1 MDETKYINEH
11 ENNSKMKESSKN
23 SSIINKNIKSQEIS
37 HKREKYKQ
45 NFGILLT
52 SPNNR
57 KNLYNLKTSVNEENK
72 YNQKKYSINK
82 NFFLKEKYSKNI
94 NNQNKYN
101 YNIKV
106 FNQSHRTLKSG
117 NIIYRNKNLKFFNI
131 MDNNKINKKKS
142 HFILNNNLRPS
153 TTDRIINKTRNRK
166 QFSYN
171 SKFSNIYQTFNK
183 KNVKIYE
190 NETSEESSNTFYE
203 NRKNTEFDTRKRLFV
218 NGREI
223 SNYEKYC
230 YDFITEKLKKEKKD
244 NKKKKKDIIIK
255 FNEKVF
261 SRNNQ
266 ILIPCDILKKQL
278 TASTDYNNSKTL
290 KTILNSLNNSRAN
303 TINSC
308 RNYFKKTNNSKIL
321 KKIIDLNDNLHEF
334 KFYVLSDFINKEQ
347 KLDKKINDIENKL
360 TPRDHQKLIIK
371 NILYEKLD
379 NKKKENDKD
388 TNNSNNNES
397 SINYLVSNFEN
408 KKSKDF
414 CNFIERRFVD
424 ELKKIIKFNIK
435 DSLLKGIFEQH
446 DNYYISKQNDNKNEE
461 DKIKID
467 RKNLLKNTK
476 KIKKLA
482 EVIYNKKMK
491 MS

>member
-1 MDETKYINEH
+1 MDEIKYKNEH
-11 ENNSKMKESSKN
+11 ENKSKMKESSKN
-23 SSIINKNIKSQEIS
+23 SSSINKNLKSQEIPY
-37 HKREKYKQ
+37 KGEKYKQ

-57 KNLYNLKTSVNEENK
+57 KNIYNLKTSVNEENK

-82 NFFLKEKYSKNI
+82 NFFLKENISKNI

-101 YNIKV
+101 YNIRV

-117 NIIYRNKNLKFFNI
+117 NISYRNKNLKFFNVI
-131 MDNNKINKKKS
+131 NNNKINKKKS

-171 SKFSNIYQTFNK
+171 NKISNYYQTFNK
-183 KNVKIYE
+183 NNVKIYE
-190 NETSEESSNTFYE
+190 NETSEESSDTFNE
-203 NRKNTEFDTRKRLFV
+203 NRKNTDFNTRKRLFI
-218 NGREI
+218 NGRET
-223 SNYEKYC
+223 SNYEKFC
-230 YDFITEKLKKEKKD
+230 YDVVNEKLKKEKED
-244 NKKKKKDIIIK
+244 NKKKKKDVIIK
-255 FNEKVF
+255 YNEKVF

-278 TASTDYNNSKTL
+278 TSSTDYNNSKTL
-290 KTILNSLNNSRAN
+290 KTILNSLNNSRVN
-303 TINSC
+303 TIN
-308 RNYFKKTNNSKIL
+308 NNKNNFKKTNNAKIL
-321 KKIIDLNDNLHEF
+321 KKIIDLNNNLNEL
-334 KFYVLSDFINKEQ
+334 KYYVLTDFVNKEQ
-347 KLDKKINDIENKL
+347 KFDKKINDIENKL
-360 TPRDHQKLIIK
+360 TPHEHQKLIIK

-388 TNNSNNNES
+388 SNNNES
-397 SINYLVSNFEN
+397 SINYLVSKFDNQ
-408 KKSKDF
+408 KSKNF
-414 CNFIERRFVD
+414 CSFIERKFVG

-461 DKIKID
+461 DKIKVE
-467 RKNLLKNTK
+467 RSNLLKNTK